1 MNVIM
6 KLHNKGWLNNEIV
19 TFLNLNEVQRKNKKE
34 IIKENF
40 I

>member
-1 MNVIM
+1 M

-34 IIKENF
+34 IIKENLYRLK
-40 I
+40 

>member
-1 MNVIM
+1 M